1 MPMDQLMKQ
10 FLCTLLAYA
19 YFGFLFVGYYLYTF
33 CWIVLELAG
42 FRRAEPKL
50 EADKAVYPS

>member
-1 MPMDQLMKQ
+1 MDQLMKQ